1 MTTKRC
7 KECLLPENY
16 PGIRF
21 NEVGVCN
28 YCHDYKKRQ
37 YFGEEEL
44 KKNIESSRNKKSK
57 YDCIVGISGGRDSA
71 YTLYYLVKVCNLR
84 VLAFMADNGFIPEQ
98 SRLNVKNMTDI
109 LGVDLII
116 EEHNLLKKCI
126 KHIVKSWVRKPSP
139 AMIGFICLGCKF
151 AIDRGLF
158 KTAKKYKTPL
168 IITGASGFEG
178 LSFKRKLLEIKL
190 NNKNRN
196 LSFAYGLVSEVIKNP
211 FYILSPTCLI
221 TCIKEYTFH
230 YPPFFIISPSP
241 SKTRKII
248 YPNLKV
254 IFLFDYIEWNEE
266 KILSTI
272 NDKLK
277 WRKYIHSESSWRSD
291 CKVSLLKDYLFLETI
306 GFTKKDDQLSEMIRE
321 HVITREKALERLT
334 KENVIPQQVITEIF
348 DELQLNFADLLV
360 ALKNYKKEKRYK

>member
-1 MTTKRC
+1 MAMKRC

-16 PGIRF
+16 PGITF
-21 NEVGVCN
+21 NDEGVCN
-28 YCHDYKKRQ
+28 YCLKHKKRV
-37 YFGEEEL
+37 YYGEEEL
-44 KKNIESSRNKKSK
+44 KKVIESSLNKTGN

-84 VLAFMADNGFIPEQ
+84 VLAYMEDNGFIPEQ
-98 SRLNVKNMTDI
+98 VKLNVKNMTDI
-109 LGVDLII
+109 LGVNLII

-126 KHIVKSWVRKPSP
+126 KHIIKSWIRKPSP
-139 AMIGFICLGCKF
+139 AMIGFLCLGCKF

-168 IITGASGFEG
+168 IITGASGIEG

-190 NNKNRN
+190 NSKRKN
-196 LSFAYGLVSEVIKNP
+196 LSFVYGLLSEIIKNP

-221 TCIKEYTFH
+221 TCIREYTFH

-241 SKTRKII
+241 SKIRKII
-248 YPNLKV
+248 YPNLKI

-266 KILSTI
+266 ELLSTI
-272 NDKLK
+272 KDKLK
-277 WRKYIHSESSWRSD
+277 WEKYTHSESTWRSD

-321 HVITREKALERLT
+321 NMINREEAMERLK
-334 KENVIPQQVITEIF
+334 KENVIPQQVITELF
-348 DELQLNFADLLV
+348 DELQLNFSDLLV
-360 ALKNYKKEKRYK
+360 ALKKCKGKEK